1 MTTVFLT
8 AFGLGLLFSAAP
20 GAIFAETVKVGVRGG
35 FRPALAV
42 QVGSLVGD
50 ALWAVLGLAGV
61 GVLLQFDALRVPTG
75 LAGVAYLLWLS
86 WDSWREA
93 DSPFAVDG
101 APEYAPALTLDPAA
115 VRALHV
121 APPWSLRQAWRR
133 RGRAAPEAAMVETA
147 HETKDDLDA
156 EPALR
161 TTLEELIAEPE
172 RVADAA
178 AGRPV
183 RIDRPDGEPLV
194 FLTLSTVLRLLSP
207 PAGEQPRVLIEE
219 LREWLSQ
226 SEKAPERLAN
236 PGRTRSMLVGEFSD
250 RDRERLRAQI
260 RRAEADE
267 CTDGEDLVRHG

>member
-1 MTTVFLT
+1 
-8 AFGLGLLFSAAP
+8 
-20 GAIFAETVKVGVRGG
+20 
-35 FRPALAV
+35 
-42 QVGSLVGD
+42 
-50 ALWAVLGLAGV
+50 
-61 GVLLQFDALRVPTG
+61 
-75 LAGVAYLLWLS
+75 
-86 WDSWREA
+86 
-93 DSPFAVDG
+93 
-101 APEYAPALTLDPAA
+101 
-115 VRALHV
+115 
-121 APPWSLRQAWRR
+121 
-133 RGRAAPEAAMVETA
+133 MVETA

-260 RRAEADE
+260 RRAEADD

>member
-1 MTTVFLT
+1 
-8 AFGLGLLFSAAP
+8 
-20 GAIFAETVKVGVRGG
+20 
-35 FRPALAV
+35 
-42 QVGSLVGD
+42 
-50 ALWAVLGLAGV
+50 
-61 GVLLQFDALRVPTG
+61 
-75 LAGVAYLLWLS
+75 
-86 WDSWREA
+86 
-93 DSPFAVDG
+93 
-101 APEYAPALTLDPAA
+101 
-115 VRALHV
+115 
-121 APPWSLRQAWRR
+121 
-133 RGRAAPEAAMVETA
+133 MVETA

-183 RIDRPDGEPLV
+183 RIDRPNGEPLM
-194 FLTLSTVLRLLSP
+194 FLTLSIVSRLLSLP
-207 PAGEQPRVLIEE
+207 PGEELEK
-219 LREWLSQ
+219 LREWVSQ
-226 SEKAPERLAN
+226 SGNAPERLAN